1 LNGEKIICG
10 FGHNSGIAAKKPF
23 FHKVLKALP
32 KKKYS
37 LFIKKNEA

>member
-1 LNGEKIICG
+1 MNYELGNTI
-10 FGHNSGIAAKKPF
+10 KPF